1 MKTLWDHSTLSRQR
15 ISSTCVSY
23 SHLKTQ
29 PQKNSRLSLHLF
41 VPFDWVFLKD
51 PTDPPRGVSN
61 YLIDSIHKTLNLEM
75 DASYCYLS
83 PTFRSPHW
91 KMGRSQT
98 ALYSCKCET
107 VLKQDPWLWKM
118 TAQSR
123 LESPWSKSSHILNNV
138 SVWTV
143 EFLNRKSKH
152 TLITSNTG
160 SADLRVFKNYG
171 LLQSGSQTNPIRELP
186 TKTKRFNPKLF
197 LALNLIEILK
207 LIVLFQSGETS
218 RYFSLVFRESE
229 TLLLRLLDFCKSL
242 SRLKVS
248 AKKKST
254 NSPIMDWVT

>member
-1 MKTLWDHSTLSRQR
+1 MHLIA
-15 ISSTCVSY
+15 IS
-23 SHLKTQ
+23 H
-29 PQKNSRLSLHLF
+29 R
-41 VPFDWVFLKD
+41 PFG
-51 PTDPPRGVSN
+51 PR
-61 YLIDSIHKTLNLEM
+61 
-75 DASYCYLS
+75 
-83 PTFRSPHW
+83 FHW

-143 EFLNRKSKH
+143 EFLNLKSKH

-160 SADLRVFKNYG
+160 SADQRVFKNYG

-197 LALNLIEILK
+197 LAEPSAFLRNFK
-207 LIVLFQSGETS
+207 TYCIVLFQSGETS

-242 SRLKVS
+242 SRKNFLKVS
-248 AKKKST
+248 ESILKK
-254 NSPIMDWVT
+254 NPPIAL

>member
-1 MKTLWDHSTLSRQR
+1 
-15 ISSTCVSY
+15 
-23 SHLKTQ
+23 
-29 PQKNSRLSLHLF
+29 
-41 VPFDWVFLKD
+41 
-51 PTDPPRGVSN
+51 
-61 YLIDSIHKTLNLEM
+61 M

-160 SADLRVFKNYG
+160 SADLRVFQNYG

-197 LALNLIEILK
+197 LALNCFEILK

-242 SRLKVS
+242 SRKNFLKVS

>member
-1 MKTLWDHSTLSRQR
+1 
-15 ISSTCVSY
+15 
-23 SHLKTQ
+23 
-29 PQKNSRLSLHLF
+29 
-41 VPFDWVFLKD
+41 
-51 PTDPPRGVSN
+51 
-61 YLIDSIHKTLNLEM
+61 M

-107 VLKQDPWLWKM
+107 VLKQDPWPWKM

-143 EFLNRKSKH
+143 DFLNRKSKH

-197 LALNLIEILK
+197 LAEPSEFVRNFETYCIVSKRRNLEILFTC
-207 LIVLFQSGETS
+207 LPRVWDLPSST
-218 RYFSLVFRESE
+218 
-229 TLLLRLLDFCKSL
+229 TRLLQVLISKKFPKSL
-242 SRLKVS
+242 RVYS
-248 AKKKST
+248 KKKST